1 LKNLEAM
8 SEDHNG
14 HVVDYKFNILVWID
28 LLIFTIITIEVA
40 QFDLQDLTVIMA
52 LLVASVKTFLVGS
65 YFMHL
70 KFENKFMQAI
80 VIGVAVLF
88 VLVLIL
94 LFSDYLFFK

>member
-1 LKNLEAM
+1 M

-28 LLIFTIITIEVA
+28 LLIFTLITIEVA

-52 LLVASVKTFLVGS
+52 LMIASVKTFLVGS

-70 KFENKFMQAI
+70 KFENRFLQAI
-80 VIGVAVLF
+80 VIGVAALF
-88 VLVLIL
+88 ILVLIL
-94 LFSDYLFFK
+94 LFSDYLYFN

>member
-1 LKNLEAM
+1 M

>member
-1 LKNLEAM
+1 M
-8 SEDHNG
+8 SQDHNG
-14 HVVDYKFNILVWID
+14 HVVSYKFNILVWID

-40 QFDLQDLTVIMA
+40 QFDLQNLTVVMA
-52 LLVASVKTFLVGS
+52 LLVASIKTFLVGT

-70 KFENKFMQAI
+70 KFENRFMQAI

-94 LFSDYLFFK
+94 LFSDYLFFN

>member
-1 LKNLEAM
+1 M

-28 LLIFTIITIEVA
+28 LLIFTLITIEVA
-40 QFDLQDLTVIMA
+40 LFDLQDLTVVMA

-70 KFENKFMQAI
+70 KFENKFLQAI

>member
-1 LKNLEAM
+1 M
-8 SEDHNG
+8 SENHTE
-14 HVVDYKFNILVWID
+14 HVVDYKFNILVWMD
-28 LLIFTIITIEVA
+28 LLIFTLITIEVA
-40 QFDLQDLTVIMA
+40 QFDLQDLTVVVA

-70 KFENKFMQAI
+70 KFENRFLQAI
-80 VIGVAVLF
+80 VIGVAVIF

>member
-1 LKNLEAM
+1 M
-8 SEDHNG
+8 SENHNG

-28 LLIFTIITIEVA
+28 LLIFTLITIEVA
-40 QFDLQDLTVIMA
+40 QFDLQDLTVVVA

-65 YFMHL
+65 FFMHL
-70 KFENKFMQAI
+70 KFENRFLQAI

-94 LFSDYLFFK
+94 LFSDYLYFN